1 MKKLIYILGI
11 VTVLVT
17 FSSCTVE
24 ELLQIQ
30 KAKES
35 GVLQPQAQPI
45 VQPIVQPNTAN
56 IDPAVVIPK

>member
-24 ELLQIQ
+24 ELLQIE
-30 KAKES
+30 KAKET
-35 GVLQPQAQPI
+35 GVVQPQAQPAAQSLI
-45 VQPIVQPNTAN
+45 QSAST
-56 IDPAVVIPK
+56 DPTSPIPK

>member
-24 ELLQIQ
+24 ELLQIE

-35 GVLQPQAQPI
+35 GVVQPAAQSLIQAQD
-45 VQPIVQPNTAN
+45 
-56 IDPAVVIPK
+56 IDTQVITPRK